1 MAMAAI
7 RSGTNAISDPN
18 TNSSTIRAPRPPTRV
33 SSRTLGPLLSLETLT
48 RASMPVMRTGAPA
61 TSVVRRRRAG
71 LFQGRPRRES
81 KAFAVEGGYQITP
94 KVVLPSL
101 ETNIRSPVLA

>member
-1 MAMAAI
+1 
-7 RSGTNAISDPN
+7 
-18 TNSSTIRAPRPPTRV
+18 
-33 SSRTLGPLLSLETLT
+33 
-48 RASMPVMRTGAPA
+48 MPVMRTGAPA
-61 TSVVRRRRAG
+61 TSVVAAAARVSFRAG
-71 LFQGRPRRES
+71 PAGS